1 MSAAQ
6 ITRLLFPATVSTALS
21 WRLIQARLVK
31 L

>member
-6 ITRLLFPATVSTALS
+6 ITRLLFPATLSSELS

-31 L
+31 V